1 MIGRALIVGYGSIG
15 ARHAHVLEELGLA
28 VAVVSRR
35 GAAEGRLMFSSVAH
49 AFAGGSFNYVVV
61 ADETARHADSLA
73 QVARSGHR
81 GCVLVEKPLFAEPAA
96 IPVHRF
102 QRAGVG
108 YNLRFHPAVRALRAA
123 LADRAALIA
132 DLHVG
137 QWLGDWR
144 PGRVVA
150 ATYSA
155 TRALGGGALRDL
167 SHELDLATWLFGP
180 WREVAALGGRLG
192 DITVDA
198 DDGWGILLACERCPV
213 VSLHLDTLDRAGR
226 RTITV
231 QVDGETL
238 SADLIKGTLKCGHH
252 EQSFPVERD
261 HTYSAMHQALL
272 RGCGDVCSLEEG
284 LCVVRLIAAIENAK
298 RERRWIGHEAT

>member
-1 MIGRALIVGYGSIG
+1 
-15 ARHAHVLEELGLA
+15 
-28 VAVVSRR
+28 SR
-35 GAAEGRLMFSSVAH
+35 
-49 AFAGGSFNYVVV
+49 SFNYVVV

-73 QVARSGHR
+73 QVAESGHR
-81 GCVLVEKPLFAEPAA
+81 GYVLVEKPLFAEPAA
-96 IPVHRF
+96 IPGHRF

-123 LADRAALIA
+123 LAGRGAQIA

-137 QWLGDWR
+137 TWLGDWR
-144 PGRVVA
+144 PGRAIA

-155 TRALGGGALRDL
+155 TRAAGGGALRDL

-198 DDGWGILLACERCPV
+198 DDGWGILLACERFPV
-213 VSLHLDTLDRAGR
+213 VSLHLDALDRAGR
-226 RTITV
+226 RTIIV

-238 SADLIKGTLKCGHH
+238 SADLIKGTLSSGQN
-252 EQSFPVERD
+252 EQSFPAERD
-261 HTYSAMHQALL
+261 HAYLAMHQALL
-272 RGCGDVCSLEEG
+272 RDDRDVCSLEEG
-284 LCVVRLIAAIENAK
+284 LGVVRLIAAIENAT
-298 RERRWIGHEAT
+298 RERRWIGREAA